1 MTKGCFKYK
10 IKEMKFIAIFIPSFS
25 WFRKN
30 LTAEENLILLNH
42 EQGHFDLAQ
51 EIVKKFRIKTDK
63 RFMNRLFIVK
73 GKNKEISKENT
84 ILAVTKIRK
93 LIEVKILK
101 ELKFQE
107 TKYDVK
113 TRNGLNLK
121 QQEIYDKRFKNL
133 RR

>member
-1 MTKGCFKYK
+1 
-10 IKEMKFIAIFIPSFS
+10 
-25 WFRKN
+25 
-30 LTAEENLILLNH
+30 
-42 EQGHFDLAQ
+42 
-51 EIVKKFRIKTDK
+51 
-63 RFMNRLFIVK
+63 MNRFFIVK

-84 ILAVTKIRK
+84 ILAVTKIRR

-107 TKYDVK
+107 TKYDFK

>member
-10 IKEMKFIAIFIPSFS
+10 IKEMKFIAIFIPRFS

-30 LTAEENLILLNH
+30 LTAEENLILLKH

-51 EIVKKFRIKTDK
+51 EIVKKIRIKTDK
-63 RFMNRLFIVK
+63 RFINRFFIVK

-107 TKYDVK
+107 RKYDVK
-113 TRNGLNLK
+113 TGNGLNLK